1 MTFGSRQFSCPHNSR
16 KYLLGN
22 VYWAILLDNIIRQY
36 LLDNIQNIVTITP
49 VCLFV
54 CIYIVRFC
62 FMNKKLIRILIVEDS
77 PADAGIL
84 RRILARTQ
92 QQEWQITQVTRLSQA
107 IEACQLSSNSG
118 DASIQ
123 SQEIFDVVLLDLRL
137 PDSTGLETVREF
149 RNAPANIPIVVLT
162 GMNDEELGLQAMAE
176 GAQDYLVKDAITM
189 QTLVRA
195 IYYAIE
201 RGQILK
207 QLRESEQRTREFLIK
222 EQELNELKSNFIA
235 MVSHEFRTPMSTI
248 MTSVDLLRYSQDQ
261 ITPERREKY
270 FERMEGAIKQM
281 VQLLDEVLFLS
292 RDEAGRV
299 EFNPVSLNLV
309 YFCQEITELI
319 QFSIGQEH
327 IIKFSA
333 SGDCSQVQVDEELLS
348 CILTNLLSNA
358 VKYSPKQSEIS
369 WDVTCLNNIAIFQVK
384 DRGMGIPEQDKQHL
398 FEAFYRASNSR
409 QIQGTGLGLAIVK
422 RCVDIH
428 QGEIEIE
435 SQEGV
440 GTTVTVKLSIK
451 F

>member
-1 MTFGSRQFSCPHNSR
+1 
-16 KYLLGN
+16 
-22 VYWAILLDNIIRQY
+22 
-36 LLDNIQNIVTITP
+36 
-49 VCLFV
+49 
-54 CIYIVRFC
+54 
-62 FMNKKLIRILIVEDS
+62 MNKKLIRILIVEDS

-149 RNAPANIPIVVLT
+149 RNAQANIPVVVLT

-348 CILTNLLSNA
+348 CIFTNLLSNA

-369 WDVTCLNNIAIFQVK
+369 WNLTCLDNIAIFQVK